1 MDFTWYLVR
10 WETVY
15 FIYSVYVDF
24 SWRKKKVRSSRK
36 LDLQTSP
43 KIYRGRA
50 FPGTAKGIIPLR
62 F

>member
-1 MDFTWYLVR
+1 MQD
-10 WETVY
+10 
-15 FIYSVYVDF
+15 
-24 SWRKKKVRSSRK
+24 SRK
-36 LDLQTSP
+36 LDLQMSP